1 MGVFLSQKVV
11 ATLLFSNTS
20 DPEVIF
26 KLCLRV
32 AIDELS
38 RLSKYPD
45 ELIAKTNDTRLKEAL
60 GVCKSVLDDAMDRL
74 NDSVSSMEV
83 RKEERLLSSSKIDD
97 MQTWLSTTITDQET
111 CLDALDELNST
122 ITPQLR
128 TKMQNSTEFASNS
141 LAIVAKIIRVLA
153 KLNVPIHRRLLGQ
166 SEDGFPEWL
175 SAGDRRLLQD
185 DQQNVLDKNKWNVM
199 MIGDGKTKTIVSGS
213 LNFIDGTPTFHTT
226 TF

>member
-1 MGVFLSQKVV
+1 
-11 ATLLFSNTS
+11 
-20 DPEVIF
+20 
-26 KLCLRV
+26 
-32 AIDELS
+32 
-38 RLSKYPD
+38 
-45 ELIAKTNDTRLKEAL
+45 
-60 GVCKSVLDDAMDRL
+60 
-74 NDSVSSMEV
+74 MEV

-128 TKMQNSTEFASNS
+128 TKMQNSTEFVSNS

-153 KLNVPIHRRLLGQ
+153 KLNVPIHRTLLGQ

-185 DQQNVLDKNKWNVM
+185 DQQNDDTLRATVAQDGTGDIKKIQEGVDAVPKKSKTRFVIRIKQGTYLENVVLDKNKWNVM
-199 MIGDGKTKTIVSGS
+199 MIGDGKTKTIVSGG
-213 LNFIDGTPTFHTT
+213 LNFIDGTPTFHTA
-226 TF
+226 TFGTILIPFAQIILTFSMIFYLV